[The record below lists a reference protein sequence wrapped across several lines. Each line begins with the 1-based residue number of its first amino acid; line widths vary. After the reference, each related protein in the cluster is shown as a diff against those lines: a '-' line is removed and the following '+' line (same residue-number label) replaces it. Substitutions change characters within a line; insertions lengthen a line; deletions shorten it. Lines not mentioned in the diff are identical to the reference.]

1 MFVLLN
7 DCDVNMKSKIS
18 VLEEITNNKK
28 QLIANKYKYGQ
39 YFTKLETVS
48 KLLGILNKYTAYPK
62 NINIL
67 EPSFGT
73 GNFIKV
79 LKDMGYENID
89 GCEIDSNLTPNSID
103 FFNYPIENK
112 YDLIIGN
119 PPFTKYNIKESYYY
133 PKLYLNSD
141 IKPHLYLNKKSVNKM
156 KEKIEN
162 VFILKSIKHLK
173 NNNSTIAFIL
183 PISFFIKSRN
193 KKIKEE
199 LIQNFSTVIIYQD
212 KRVWFDYHIPCCFAI
227 FTNTSKF
234 DKKIILLYGNE
245 TIHEMIMDIKSINEE
260 LIPEVIFHKNNKS
273 IINSKGPILSNYI
286 TDKKLKYKKSYTDNN
301 VSASNILRRTS
312 IPNYE
317 NIEDYKLA
325 VVRVGNASIGKCG
338 LIDIKKDILND
349 MFYVFDFKNEYND
362 NKEIKENVCKLI
374 NQEQDYFKRIT
385 CRVGSKSIKKE
396 DILSF

>member
-1 MFVLLN
+1 
-7 DCDVNMKSKIS
+7 
-18 VLEEITNNKK
+18 
-28 QLIANKYKYGQ
+28 
-39 YFTKLETVS
+39 
-48 KLLGILNKYTAYPK
+48 
-62 NINIL
+62 
-67 EPSFGT
+67 
-73 GNFIKV
+73 
-79 LKDMGYENID
+79 
-89 GCEIDSNLTPNSID
+89 
-103 FFNYPIENK
+103 
-112 YDLIIGN
+112 
-119 PPFTKYNIKESYYY
+119 
-133 PKLYLNSD
+133 
-141 IKPHLYLNKKSVNKM
+141 
-156 KEKIEN
+156 
-162 VFILKSIKHLK
+162 
-173 NNNSTIAFIL
+173 
-183 PISFFIKSRN
+183 
-193 KKIKEE
+193 
-199 LIQNFSTVIIYQD
+199 
-212 KRVWFDYHIPCCFAI
+212 
-227 FTNTSKF
+227 
-234 DKKIILLYGNE
+234 
-245 TIHEMIMDIKSINEE
+245 MDIKSINEE

>member
-1 MFVLLN
+1 
-7 DCDVNMKSKIS
+7 MKSKIS

-227 FTNTSKF
+227 FTNT
-234 DKKIILLYGNE
+234 Y
-245 TIHEMIMDIKSINEE
+245 
-260 LIPEVIFHKNNKS
+260 
-273 IINSKGPILSNYI
+273 
-286 TDKKLKYKKSYTDNN
+286 
-301 VSASNILRRTS
+301 
-312 IPNYE
+312 
-317 NIEDYKLA
+317 
-325 VVRVGNASIGKCG
+325 
-338 LIDIKKDILND
+338 
-349 MFYVFDFKNEYND
+349 
-362 NKEIKENVCKLI
+362 
-374 NQEQDYFKRIT
+374 
-385 CRVGSKSIKKE
+385 
-396 DILSF
+396 

>member
-1 MFVLLN
+1 
-7 DCDVNMKSKIS
+7 MKSKIS

-28 QLIANKYKYGQ
+28 QLVTNKYKYGQ
-39 YFTKLETVS
+39 YFTKLEAVS
-48 KLLGILNKYTAYPK
+48 KLLDILNKYTAYPK

-79 LKDMGYENID
+79 LEDIGYENID
-89 GCEIDSNLTPNSID
+89 GCEIDSNLTPNPID
-103 FFNYPIENK
+103 YFNYPIENK

-133 PKLYLNSD
+133 PKSYLNSD

-227 FTNTSKF
+227 FTNNSKF

-273 IINSKGPILSNYI
+273 IINSQRCFLSEYI
-286 TDKKLKYKKSYTDNN
+286 TDKKLKYKKSYTCNN
-301 VSASNILRRTS
+301 VSASNILMRIS
-312 IPNYE
+312 IPNRE
-317 NIEDYKLA
+317 NIENYKLA
-325 VVRVGNASIGKCG
+325 IVRVGNSSLGRCG
-338 LIDIKKDILND
+338 LIDIEKDILND
-349 MFYVFDFKNEYND
+349 MFYVFDFREEYKN
-362 NKEIKENVCKLI
+362 NKEVKENVCKLI
-374 NQEQDYFKRIT
+374 NQNQDYFKRIT